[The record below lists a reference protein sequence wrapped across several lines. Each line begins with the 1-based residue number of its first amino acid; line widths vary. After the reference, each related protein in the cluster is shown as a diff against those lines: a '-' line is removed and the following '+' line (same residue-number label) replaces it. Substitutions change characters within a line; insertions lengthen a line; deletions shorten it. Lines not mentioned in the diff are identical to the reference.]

1 VSAAATQIVFQLPSP
16 PRRALPVVAETAWI
30 ATEKPGEVIMV
41 GAKRRPD
48 FAG

>member
-1 VSAAATQIVFQLPSP
+1 LPGAVAYAANRNQ
-16 PRRALPVVAETAWI
+16 
-30 ATEKPGEVIMV
+30 KPGEIIMV

>member
-1 VSAAATQIVFQLPSP
+1 LPG
-16 PRRALPVVAETAWI
+16 VVVYARDR
-30 ATEKPGEVIMV
+30 TEKPGEIIMV

>member
-1 VSAAATQIVFQLPSP
+1 LRGATTC
-16 PRRALPVVAETAWI
+16 ALDRN
-30 ATEKPGEVIMV
+30 EKPGEIIMV